1 MHLGIRKSRGPRR
14 NCRKAIGQTSL
25 ERRPTHSK
33 LRRVPTPLNIWS
45 TGSDPSD
52 IAIPD
57 TSFDN
62 CEEEIYST
70 PDKQRRE
77 DVVQIKAS
85 GNSPHISARKIGGL
99 HECCD
104 KGEGQLG
111 PGQRMR
117 NVCEYGAGE
126 KIWPAGGTGDCALY
140 SEYNLVSSGHV
151 FHHKSWQVYSLRAF
165 TFECT
170 VLISNRAGCMVAGA
184 SPAYNV
190 EEMTYALKTADAK
203 FLMTSPGS
211 IEVAAAAAQ
220 KVGIPRKHIF
230 LLEGEVQG
238 YTTFKQLQ
246 DIGRSY
252 GENGQAP
259 PFQLPV
265 GRTNKGL
272 CGFLNFSSGTTGLP
286 KAVMLSHHNVIA
298 QCMQLKAITP
308 PVGRKTVMGALPL
321 FHITGLVKFMNC
333 PMFFNDELIMLPQF
347 NMELMLQTIVE
358 YQISE
363 LVLVPPLVIRLVND
377 PVASKYDLSCVKRIS
392 CGAAPLSE
400 QITQLLQQ
408 KFPQSGFKQGYGM
421 TESCSCITSHSPKYY
436 DYKYANTVG
445 DIVPSTS
452 VKIIDDNGKELGYN
466 QPGEI
471 IAKGPQIAMGYLG
484 NPTAT
489 AEAFDTD
496 GFLHTGDI
504 GYMTEE
510 GLIRIVDRIKEMIKV
525 KGIAVAPAELED
537 LLLGHPDVADCAV
550 LGVKDDYA
558 GEKPKAYVVLR
569 DGLSVSEE
577 MGKKLMKYVS
587 ERKVRFKWVEE
598 IEFTDAVPK
607 SPSGKILRRVLRE
620 KERSGK
626 HRGFTVKR
634 DGWDGQRAKL

>member
-45 TGSDPSD
+45 TGSEPSD

-57 TSFDN
+57 TSFNN

-85 GNSPHISARKIGGL
+85 GNSSPDRYY
-99 HECCD
+99 C
-104 KGEGQLG
+104 
-111 PGQRMR
+111 
-117 NVCEYGAGE
+117 
-126 KIWPAGGTGDCALY
+126 
-140 SEYNLVSSGHV
+140 
-151 FHHKSWQVYSLRAF
+151 
-165 TFECT
+165 
-170 VLISNRAGCMVAGA
+170 CMVAGA

-238 YTTFKQLQ
+238 YITFKQLQ

-265 GRTNKGL
+265 GRTNKEL

-286 KAVMLSHHNVIA
+286 KAVAKQSWVPYPFS
-298 QCMQLKAITP
+298 T
-308 PVGRKTVMGALPL
+308 
-321 FHITGLVKFMNC
+321 
-333 PMFFNDELIMLPQF
+333 
-347 NMELMLQTIVE
+347 
-358 YQISE
+358 ISE

-377 PVASKYDLSCVKRIS
+377 PIASKYDLSCVKRIS

-445 DIVPSTS
+445 DIVPSTT

-626 HRGFTVKR
+626 DRGFTVKR